1 MGCFYEKCRLYALYI
16 TLAEKERLRRKSGDV
31 RKDQSTLS
39 TFIRL
44 VVPEMPRGRPAVMTT
59 ISPVWI

>member
-1 MGCFYEKCRLYALYI
+1 MGYFYENRKLYALYI
-16 TLAEKERLRRKSGDV
+16 IWAEKERLRRKSGDV